1 MSTESKGTITANAG
15 IGALVTRYGYNK
27 GGAANSDKTGRVSV
41 TGTWSGTVEL
51 QVADLGVAAD
61 DADEW
66 VTEESFTANSSGV
79 FEAGGPCQIRLK
91 ATAWT
96 SGTAKCLISFR

>member
-1 MSTESKGTITANAG
+1 MSTEQKGTIVANAG
-15 IGALVTRYGYNK
+15 IGALVIRRGHNK
-27 GGAANSDKTGRVSV
+27 GGASNSDKTGRISIS
-41 TGTWSGTVEL
+41 GTWAGTIAL

-66 VTEESFTANSSGV
+66 VTEESFTANTSGV